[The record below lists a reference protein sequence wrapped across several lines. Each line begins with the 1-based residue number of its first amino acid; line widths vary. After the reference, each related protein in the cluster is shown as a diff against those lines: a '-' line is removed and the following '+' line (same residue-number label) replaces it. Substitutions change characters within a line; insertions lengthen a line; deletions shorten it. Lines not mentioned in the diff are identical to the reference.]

1 MFRIIPRDTSF
12 FDMFAAMSNNL
23 IDAARALVELFAD
36 YRDVDAKIEEI
47 RRIEHLGDEMTHSIM
62 RKLNQTFITP
72 FDREDIHTLAS
83 SLDDVVDFINAA
95 CARILMYRITDPP
108 SEAGTLARLILA
120 QAEELGKAVSIL
132 QKSELVLAHCV
143 EINRLENEADQV
155 SRVAIARLFEGET
168 DPITLIKMKELLEFL
183 ETRNRQ
189 GGRCRRRTRNRR
201 PEECLKPCIL
211 RHHRNRTGESGTFCC
226 SSSLYSVALDLRL
239 PQRISRRR
247 QQHRHRRFHARAVSR
262 SWPWCG
268 PPSSISS
275 PPSSSAP
282 PLPRRS
288 ARA

>member
-23 IDAARALVELFAD
+23 IDAARALVDLFAD

-108 SEAGTLARLILA
+108 PEAGTLARLILA
-120 QAEELGKAVSIL
+120 QAEELGKAVSNL
-132 QKSELVLAHCV
+132 QKSELVLARCV

-155 SRVAIARLFEGET
+155 SRVAIARLFEHET
-168 DPITLIKMKELLEFL
+168 DPITLIKIKELLEFL
-183 ETRNRQ
+183 ETA
-189 GGRCRRRTRNRR
+189 TDKA
-201 PEECLKPCIL
+201 EDVADVLETVVLK
-211 RHHRNRTGESGTFCC
+211 N
-226 SSSLYSVALDLRL
+226 A
-239 PQRISRRR
+239 
-247 QQHRHRRFHARAVSR
+247 
-262 SWPWCG
+262 
-268 PPSSISS
+268 
-275 PPSSSAP
+275 
-282 PLPRRS
+282 
-288 ARA
+288 